1 MKIIIVK
8 NINITDPLT
17 FIIIEKL
24 IISCDSI
31 KFGGGNKLCGKSC
44 DTNHLHIQV
53 ILMICTTY
61 VYVLSLSLNK
71 TEQCIFSS
79 ITHFTTKLIII
90 NAESSVLVVCRC
102 LSSIEIN
109 LNDEWNN
116 RGVEIGV

>member
-53 ILMICTTY
+53 ILMICTTFICTIS
-61 VYVLSLSLNK
+61 VFNR

-90 NAESSVLVVCRC
+90 NAESSVLVVC
-102 LSSIEIN
+102 
-109 LNDEWNN
+109 
-116 RGVEIGV
+116 